1 MYISTK
7 EMSFGTIKASLQE
20 FYIGSARED
29 YKNHSAT
36 IIEKDTQGNPTLW
49 SFELPHEDEPHVAM
63 MGNMDLEARIK
74 VDYSTLTYISDK
86 TELET
91 NTKKKIQKKI
101 IKIKQVN
108 TATENKNRNYKR

>member
-1 MYISTK
+1 M
-7 EMSFGTIKASLQE
+7 M
-20 FYIGSARED
+20 
-29 YKNHSAT
+29 N
-36 IIEKDTQGNPTLW
+36 
-49 SFELPHEDEPHVAM
+49 PHVAM

-101 IKIKQVN
+101 IKIKQVIQLLKIKQKLQKII
-108 TATENKNRNYKR
+108 NKKVKQ